1 METKAKANDRAKGAK
16 SKSKK
21 KKKSSS
27 GRALKTL
34 LIILAVLVLA
44 LGTLYYF
51 VIYRENQ
58 RTEIINGTTFHEGIT
73 VSGVDVGGLTMDQA
87 KAAISSS
94 VEAEIANGVSFE
106 FVCEGKSYVADS
118 SNFTITY
125 NTDDILTE
133 AMSLAREGE
142 YTELMAQLKD
152 IKDNGREYTIDYTV
166 EPTGVEAFI
175 HSFADEVTIE
185 PTPATFTVKQI
196 PINEETGVFNTV
208 NIGLPSSDDKDKE
221 KKESEGGEAA
231 PAVTD
236 LRDLRFDFVEAVDG
250 FGVDIAALME
260 SVTARCES
268 KDFGSID
275 VVMQNIPSDITIET
289 LKETLVLRS
298 SATTSYKSSRRN
310 TNRVF
315 NLKKATGLVY
325 GTVLMPEQEFSA
337 NTILG
342 DRTASNGWKMAP
354 AVIGGGTGTEDQP
367 GGGVCQISTT
377 TYQAVL
383 KGDLEVIY
391 RRGHSSKS
399 GYADGGLDCTINTG
413 TIDFQWKN
421 NTPNPLYIFTWVN
434 TEDYTVHCEIYGD
447 PLPPEY
453 DEIVL
458 SSELTETILP
468 TAPEYEVNSSLYSPY
483 WYIKNDAK
491 DGYVYTAYATY
502 MLDGKEVKKVEVNTT
517 TYKMHPQRFY
527 VWPGYDGSPLLP
539 QNQLTA
545 TAEGSLVLATQAVDD
560 SAIQ

>member
-1 METKAKANDRAKGAK
+1 METKTKANERAKGAK
-16 SKSKK
+16 SSKK

-34 LIILAVLVLA
+34 LIILAALVVV

-51 VIYRENQ
+51 LIYRENQ

-73 VSGVDVGGLTMDQA
+73 VGGVSVGGLTVDEA
-87 KAAISSS
+87 KAAIAATA
-94 VEAEIANGVSFE
+94 EAEIANGVSFE
-106 FVCEGKSYVADS
+106 FVCDGKSYVADS

-125 NTDDILTE
+125 NTDEVLTE
-133 AMSLAREGE
+133 ALGLAREGE
-142 YTELMAQLKD
+142 YSELMEQIRD
-152 IKDNGREYTIDYTV
+152 IKENGREFAIDYTV
-166 EPTGVEAFI
+166 EPTGIETFI

-185 PTPATFTVKQI
+185 PTPATFTVKQL
-196 PINEETGVFNTV
+196 PINEDTGVFDAV
-208 NIGLPSSDDKDKE
+208 DIGLPSAEDEDKE
-221 KKESEGGEAA
+221 KSDDAEADTA
-231 PAVTD
+231 AVTD

-250 FGVDIAALME
+250 FGVDIDALME
-260 SVTARCES
+260 DVTARCES
-268 KDFGSID
+268 KNFGSID
-275 VVMQNIPSDITIET
+275 VVMENIPSDITIET
-289 LKETLVLRS
+289 LKETLVLRAS
-298 SATTSYKSSRRN
+298 STTSYKSTRRN
-310 TNRVF
+310 SNRVF

-342 DRTASNGWKMAP
+342 DRTAALGWKMAP
-354 AVIGGGTGTEDQP
+354 AVIGGGTDTEDQP

-434 TEDYTVHCEIYGD
+434 TKDYTVHCEIYGD

-458 SSELTETILP
+458 SSELVETIVP
-468 TAPEYEVNSSLYSPY
+468 GAPEYEVNSSLYSPY
-483 WYIKNDAK
+483 WYVKNNAK
-491 DGYVYTAYATY
+491 DGYVYKAYATY
-502 MLDGKEVKKVEVNTT
+502 MLGGKEVKKVEVNTT

-545 TAEGSLVLATQAVDD
+545 TDDGSLVLATQPVDD
-560 SAIQ
+560 SQIQ